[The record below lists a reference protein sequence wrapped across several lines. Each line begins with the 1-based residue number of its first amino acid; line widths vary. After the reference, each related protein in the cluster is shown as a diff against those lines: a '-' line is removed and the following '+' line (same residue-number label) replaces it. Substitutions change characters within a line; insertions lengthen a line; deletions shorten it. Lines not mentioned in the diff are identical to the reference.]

1 MERKKRIMATRP
13 EPIGDV
19 SLLGPV
25 TLLGGAKALGPSIL
39 DAYGAHR
46 LTLAGLPIHA
56 ALRLIRA
63 FSTLQNDPEGPLAL
77 GVSRR
82 TIKRWRMAP
91 RSKRLSRAQSER
103 VWMLAE
109 TLAEAVRVLGSQAEV
124 DRWLGSRQP
133 ALDHH
138 RPIELL
144 GTSVG
149 ARLVAAYLARA
160 ERGVY
165 T

>member
-1 MERKKRIMATRP
+1 MAPSSQSADDDTLRRT
-13 EPIGDV
+13 
-19 SLLGPV
+19 V
-25 TLLGGAKALGPSIL
+25 TLLGGARALGHQIL
-39 DAYGAHR
+39 DPYEAHG
-46 LTLAGLPIHA
+46 LIFAGLPVGV
-56 ALRLIRA
+56 ALRLIRS
-63 FSTLQNDPEGPLAL
+63 FPILHDDPKGHVAL

-103 VWMLAE
+103 IWLLAE
-109 TLAEAVRVLGSQAEV
+109 TLGQAVRVLGSQAEV
-124 DRWLGSRQP
+124 EIWLGSRQP
-133 ALDHH
+133 ALDRH
-138 RPIELL
+138 RPIDLL

-149 ARLVAAYLARA
+149 ASLVAAYLGRV